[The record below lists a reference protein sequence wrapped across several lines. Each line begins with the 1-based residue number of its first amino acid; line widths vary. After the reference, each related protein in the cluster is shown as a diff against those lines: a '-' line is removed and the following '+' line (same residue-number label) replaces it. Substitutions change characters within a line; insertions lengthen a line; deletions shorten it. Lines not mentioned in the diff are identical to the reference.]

1 MKKTS
6 FHLTKWSQAIGFS
19 WEIYFYYAFKA
30 VKANFIASGKD
41 IASSKDHFQERWK
54 LSCHLVYNLY

>member
-6 FHLTKWSQAIGFS
+6 FHLTKWSRAIVFS

-30 VKANFIASGKD
+30 IKANFIASGKD
-41 IASSKDHFQERWK
+41 IASSKDHF
-54 LSCHLVYNLY
+54 